1 MAQRRGFF
9 PRSRS
14 KPRLTDW
21 ALGPGS
27 SVTTNFSSSTSS
39 ILGSGVTPTTDK
51 LTIVRTR
58 GELTAF
64 LNTASA
70 LDNGFACAVG
80 IGIVTNAAFAIGAT
94 AVPDPIDDAE
104 WDGWLYHRF
113 FNLISPTA
121 ISNTAITDA
130 DSVGIVSN
138 VVRFEVDSKAMRKQ
152 DLEETLMAVVQAVEV
167 GTATMSVQFN
177 SRTLVM
183 LS

>member
-1 MAQRRGFF
+1 M
-9 PRSRS
+9 
-14 KPRLTDW
+14 
-21 ALGPGS
+21 
-27 SVTTNFSSSTSS
+27 TTNFTASSTG
-39 ILGSGVTPTTDK
+39 ILGSGVTPTADK
-51 LTIVRTR
+51 LTVARLR
-58 GELTAF
+58 GEFMAF
-64 LNTASA
+64 LASA
-70 LDNGFACAVG
+70 SAADNGFMCALGV
-80 IGIVTNAAFAIGAT
+80 GIVTNAAFAIGAT